1 MACYSVQPRN
11 RIFAKGYRF
20 LSFARNMIK
29 TKIKNLSRKYSKKLP
44 DHTNQSA
51 SDALKTVSKRAIQKI
66 AEATDD
72 YKSLNNFT
80 TE

>member
-1 MACYSVQPRN
+1 MARYSVQPRN

-29 TKIKNLSRKYSKKLP
+29 TTIKKLSRKYSKKLP

-51 SDALKTVSKRAIQKI
+51 SDALKTVSKRATQK
-66 AEATDD
+66 
-72 YKSLNNFT
+72 
-80 TE
+80 